1 MREVFSELTAVP
13 VWSCPGEGVWGWG
26 GGTPAR
32 TKPQGPGEKGKQFAG
47 SGRADAETG
56 THSQTPKGLA
66 NLGKKLRVL

>member
-1 MREVFSELTAVP
+1 MGR
-13 VWSCPGEGVWGWG
+13 G